1 MKTNHQNLSLIV
13 PQIKYVDYMNQ
24 TTAYLAKLKLSEKTK
39 IEITHRINSLGKSF
53 TDTLA
58 HYAHGKPKQSP
69 KAYAAIES
77 GTKEVLRRIRISL
90 AVNKKHS
97 KEYIGFWKHISKL
110 CMEDAA
116 LLRDLYLLSLFES
129 FHQSTQELKVK

>member
-1 MKTNHQNLSLIV
+1 MKTSHNNCTLIV

-24 TTAYLAKLKLSEKTK
+24 TTAYLAKVKLSEKAK
-39 IEITHRINSLGKSF
+39 VEITHRINSLGKSF

-77 GTKEVLRRIRISL
+77 GIKEILRRIRISL

-97 KEYIGFWKHISKL
+97 KEYIGFWKHLSEL
-110 CMEDAA
+110 CLEDAA
-116 LLRDLYLLSLFES
+116 LLRDLYLLSVFES
-129 FHQSTQELKVK
+129 FHESTHKLKAK